1 MSTQQSRAG
10 KPSPSIVTTATGR
23 ILRVNP
29 DGSLGSSRGDGSAP
43 SAQTAAAKRSG
54 IAQDPSRRADVLF
67 RVRRD
72 EGHELSPW
80 WMIGAFVVTSGLVIA
95 LLSWVPGSA

>member
-1 MSTQQSRAG
+1 MTSQHTRGGNSAPVQH
-10 KPSPSIVTTATGR
+10 VTTNTGR

-29 DGSLGSSRGDGSAP
+29 GDVEA
-43 SAQTAAAKRSG
+43 AAAAKPATPTTSTG
-54 IAQDPSRRADVLF
+54 SHPVVIDPARRTDVLF

-80 WMIGAFVVTSGLVIA
+80 WMIGAFVVTSGLVIL
-95 LLSWVPGSA
+95 LLSGVPGIA